1 VTPSPE
7 TATALYK
14 RLLGYATPYWRLFAA
29 AVLAMLLFAATDT
42 GLAALMKPM
51 LDGNFTERDPQTVR
65 FVPLVL
71 ILLFVVRGLTGFA
84 SRYAMSWIGR
94 RVIQELR
101 RAVFHQQLS
110 LPARYF
116 DNNPAGRMLS
126 RLTFDVEQVAEAS
139 TDAVTVLVRDSL
151 TALFLLAYMFWI
163 SGWLTLLF
171 LVVGP
176 VLILL
181 LRLVSRRFR
190 SISRRI
196 QDSMGELTQY
206 SEEVIHGQ
214 RLVKAFNGERR
225 QQAQFAAVNERNRQ
239 LHMKMAVALGAST
252 PVVQLIAACVLAL
265 VIYLATLESVT
276 SEISVGSFVSF
287 ITAMMLLL
295 QPIKRLTNI
304 NALVQR
310 GLAAAR
316 SIFALLD
323 EPVEQDSGRLSLAQA
338 SGHIEFRQLSFAYEP
353 GIGKVIHDLSFTI
366 GPGQTFALV
375 GRSGSGKTTIAS
387 LLVRFYDPQEGGIFL
402 DGHDLRDYRLADLR
416 RQIALVGQDVT
427 LFNDTLAHNI
437 AYGRPEEVAE
447 ERIIAAAEAAHAMPF
462 IRELPRGLQTRIG
475 DRGVLLSG
483 GQRQRIAIA
492 RAILKDAPIL
502 VLDEATSA
510 LDSES
515 ERLVQDALDTLTR
528 NRTSLIIAHRLSTV
542 ERADS
547 ILVLEQG
554 RLVETGTHAELL
566 AKEGVYAD
574 LYRLQLRD
582 VQGGLQ

>member
-1 VTPSPE
+1 MIPSPD
-7 TATALYK
+7 TATDLYK
-14 RLLGYATPYWRLFAA
+14 RLLGYATPYWRLFTA
-29 AVLAMLLFAATDT
+29 AVLSMVLFAATDT

-51 LDGNFTERDPQTVR
+51 LDGNFIERDPQTVR
-65 FVPLVL
+65 FVPLAL
-71 ILLFVVRGLTGFA
+71 ILLFVLRGLTGFA

-94 RVIQELR
+94 KVIQELR
-101 RAVFHQQLS
+101 RAVFHRQLR
-110 LPARYF
+110 LPTRYF
-116 DNNPAGRMLS
+116 DNNPSGRMLS

-139 TDAVTVLVRDSL
+139 TDAVTVLIRDSL

-176 VLILL
+176 VLIVL

-196 QDSMGELTQY
+196 QESMGELTQY

-214 RLVKAFNGERR
+214 RLVKTFNGEAW
-225 QQAQFAAVNERNRQ
+225 QEHQFAAVNERNRR
-239 LHMKMAVALGAST
+239 LHLKMAVALGAST

-265 VIYLATLESVT
+265 VIYLATLEPVT
-276 SEISVGSFVSF
+276 REISVGSFVSF

-323 EPVEQDSGRLSLAQA
+323 EPVEEDSGNLPLTRA
-338 SGHIEFRQLSFAYEP
+338 SGRIEFRNVSFAYDRSAGE
-353 GIGKVIHDLSFTI
+353 VLHELSFTI
-366 GPGQTFALV
+366 NPGQTVALV

-387 LLVRFYDPQEGGIFL
+387 LLVRFYDPDQGGIYL
-402 DGHDLRDYRLADLR
+402 DGHELREYRLADLR
-416 RQIALVGQDVT
+416 RQIAVVGQEVT

-437 AYGRPEEVAE
+437 SYARPEDVAE
-447 ERIIAAAEAAHAMPF
+447 EQIVAAAEAAHAMPF
-462 IRELPRGLQTRIG
+462 IRDLPQGLQTRIG

-515 ERLVQDALDTLTR
+515 ERLVQDALRVLTR
-528 NRTSLIIAHRLSTV
+528 NRTSLVIAHRLSTV
-542 ERADS
+542 ERADR

-566 AKEGVYAD
+566 AKGGLYTD
-574 LYRLQLRD
+574 LYRLQFRD
-582 VQGGLQ
+582 DQGVQ